1 MLLVLWSL
9 HPVIQSRCIFQENDP
24 EKKQPCLHASFLL
37 NIVLEASELTCLFPL
52 YPPMLPGIAKN
63 RFQGSVVYVK
73 RDHRHSVALQ
83 HALSTSGVVLID

>member
-9 HPVIQSRCIFQENDP
+9 HPVIQGRCTFQDYDP

-37 NIVLEASELTCLFPL
+37 NIVLEAAELTWPFPL
-52 YPPMLPGIAKN
+52 CPTMLPGIAKN

-83 HALSTSGVVLID
+83 HALSTSGVVWF